1 MERIQFDTTVEE
13 PGILRIPSEYAR
25 KLAKGEDV
33 HVTITDKSQEKATV
47 KLMTEKNLPSINL
60 ESLPAGSRRT
70 RLVERMIDHP
80 FNLPGFKPLTRDE
93 IHDRDTDR
101 NS

>member
-33 HVTITDKSQEKATV
+33 HVTITDKPQEKATV
-47 KLMTEKNLPSINL
+47 KLMTENALH
-60 ESLPAGSRRT
+60 A
-70 RLVERMIDHP
+70 
-80 FNLPGFKPLTRDE
+80 PGFKPMKRDDLY
-93 IHDRDTDR
+93 DRT
-101 NS
+101 